1 MKRIIDNRT
10 AFLLATVAAGFLV
23 VGCGKPESK
32 TVTPETPEIATATE
46 QAPEADPQSV
56 LFMQAD
62 ELYSIGDT
70 NGALSLLEGAL
81 EAPEYAEGRHQVFN
95 MLVRMMLY
103 SGKTDEARA
112 RMLNVYSNDVDLAAS
127 SFGIVYG
134 YYAETGDST
143 NALDWT
149 ETVLAV
155 PNLPQVVRRNMREW
169 NLLGLI
175 ENGQKDR
182 AVEVAAALVRSA
194 PADDAASIV
203 RRAIDM
209 LFIRKDLQTV
219 ERILAESSKIISS
232 DASIQGLLL
241 STRLRLLAEQ
251 GKWETLRPAFESGS
265 QKLADADLVHLLR
278 HILIASSRDKKLDL
292 SDAFCFFI
300 ITNAPDKERSYS
312 IAARQWIDNAAQKK
326 SDDLPDRLEKLLAQ
340 KKQVQL
346 ACDLYL
352 RYFYDLIDNPAVM
365 AEMKDLGMRLEP
377 LAPSDEIR
385 GAIRTIVLE
394 SCFLLEDYDSALK
407 LLKAGIPSH
416 DKAWHDMAIVKVEA
430 HKALAE
436 KKPLDAIKHFRSF
449 MSIVATSKESDAADP
464 TTGVVHTREMILGF
478 NAKRIG
484 DIYKTVPDEAKAKA
498 AYAEARDYYN
508 KALKAAQEK
517 AAQDVIAVILRE
529 MSAIPQ

>member
-1 MKRIIDNRT
+1 MQIFKRHFGFCLAIAVTCLFT
-10 AFLLATVAAGFLV
+10 A
-23 VGCGKPESK
+23 GCGEKEPEP
-32 TVTPETPEIATATE
+32 V
-46 QAPEADPQSV
+46 APEVKEAEAAAEKAPEPDPQSA
-56 LFMQAD
+56 LFMKAD
-62 ELYSIGDT
+62 ELYTGGDT
-70 NGALSLLEGAL
+70 NGALELLDTSLD
-81 EAPEYAEGRHQVFN
+81 APEFKEAKPQIFN

-103 SGKTDEARA
+103 AGKTDEARG
-112 RMLNVYSNDVDLAAS
+112 RMLNVYSNDVELASS
-127 SFGIVYG
+127 SFGIVYA

-155 PNLPQVVRRNMREW
+155 PDLPQIVRRNMREW

-175 ENGQKDR
+175 ENGKNDK
-182 AVEVAAALVRSA
+182 AVKVAASLVRAA

-209 LFIRKDLQTV
+209 LFIRKDLTMV

-232 DASIQGLLL
+232 DPSVQSLLL

-251 GKWETLRPAFESGS
+251 GKWDTLRPAFQSGS
-265 QKLADADLVHLLR
+265 QKLGDTDLVYLLR
-278 HILIASSRDKKLDL
+278 HILIASSRAKQIDI
-292 SDAFCFFI
+292 SDEFCYFI
-300 ITNAPDKERSYS
+300 ITNAPDKERTYS
-312 IAARQWIDNAAQKK
+312 IAARQLIDNAAQKK
-326 SDDLPDRLEKLLAQ
+326 SEDLPDRLEKLLAQ

-346 ACDLYL
+346 VCDLYL

-377 LAPSDEIR
+377 LAPSDEVR

-394 SCFLLEDYDSALK
+394 SCFLLEDFDSALK
-407 LLKAGIPSH
+407 LLKVGIPSH

-430 HKALAE
+430 HKALKE
-436 KKPLDAIKHFRSF
+436 KRPLDAIKHFRSF
-449 MSIVATSKESDAADP
+449 MSIVAASKESDAADP

-484 DIYKTVPDEAKAKA
+484 DIYKTVPDEAKAKD
-498 AYAEARDYYN
+498 AYKEARDYYN
-508 KALKAAQEK
+508 KALEAAQKK

-529 MSAIPQ
+529 MSEIPQ